1 MNPSKKTTVGE
12 PAWTYGKPA
21 IFLHWL
27 LAVLLSAM
35 AALGW
40 YMLSIEDQPG
50 SGWYF
55 DLHKSVGIT
64 VLVLVGLR
72 LLWRLRHTPQ
82 RLPSSVPVWQ
92 ARLSQSTQRLL
103 YLCMFALPIAGLT
116 GALYSKDG
124 VALFGY
130 ALPHPAPDHDLSEQL
145 FSIHGAVVWV
155 LVALVAL
162 HAAGG
167 LKHLLI
173 DRDGVF
179 QRMWP
184 GSRNR

>member
-92 ARLSQSTQRLL
+92 RAA
-103 YLCMFALPIAGLT
+103 LCGDGRGHAIGAGAPEYRT
-116 GALYSKDG
+116 SGSGQDG
-124 VALFGY
+124 PGRRC
-130 ALPHPAPDHDLSEQL
+130 P
-145 FSIHGAVVWV
+145 
-155 LVALVAL
+155 
-162 HAAGG
+162 AAGTNALAG
-167 LKHLLI
+167 ACP
-173 DRDGVF
+173 F
-179 QRMWP
+179 
-184 GSRNR
+184 